1 MTTIN
6 EWREE
11 TDSIIN
17 ELLEDGSN
25 PESEYTIEHHFACH
39 NFDRLEKLAVDLFK
53 ADFEVTDAEELEL
66 EDGTLLMCCDV
77 ISEVGLNAEVIDTQ
91 VEQLMNLAEKMN
103 VNYDGWG
110 TYFEDPNGEEG
121 DEDDEDDAEGVDE
134 DDNGVRH

>member
-66 EDGTLLMCCDV
+66 EDGSV
-77 ISEVGLNAEVIDTQ
+77 IFCFDASKDGSLDADERKALHS
-91 VEQLMNLAEKMN
+91 KMMEGKCGGKTDDDKKADDKTSKN
-103 VNYDGWG
+103 NYRLEAPIAAIGIR
-110 TYFEDPNGEEG
+110 E
-121 DEDDEDDAEGVDE
+121 
-134 DDNGVRH
+134 